1 MARKKKHPEHVN
13 HERWLVSFADFMT
26 LLMAFFVVMF
36 AVSQV
41 DSKKVGRFS
50 EQFSKAVG
58 IDMFPEPGK
67 GLLAGAPE
75 NVIENDNEAAKKGP
89 GQGALP
95 DELAQIREALMG
107 SKAADESLAKVQV
120 IARRNELVL
129 RLSDNLFFET
139 GSDTLTKASK
149 DVVSRLAKE
158 LKTRKVDI
166 RVEGHTDNRPIHT
179 ARFRNNWD
187 LSTARATTIVATFA
201 GEGFQPDRLSSAG
214 YAEFHPI
221 APNDSEDGRKQN
233 RRVDIVVTVPVP
245 QAKVEPIA
253 EEPGSPTPALSVAP
267 VLGHDEV
274 PAKQEEKHEEH
285 PAPAHGDEHH
295 EGRH

>member
-67 GLLAGAPE
+67 GLLAGAP
-75 NVIENDNEAAKKGP
+75 NNLIENDNEEPKKGA
-89 GQGALP
+89 GQGGLP
-95 DELAQIREALMG
+95 DELAQIRQALMG
-107 SKAADESLAKVQV
+107 TKATDESLAKVEV

-201 GEGFQPDRLSSAG
+201 SEGFQPDRLSSAG

-221 APNDSEDGRKQN
+221 ATNDTEDGRKQN

-245 QAKVEPIA
+245 QAKVEPIV
-253 EEPGSPTPALSVAP
+253 EESPDPTAAPALSVAP
-267 VLGHDEV
+267 VPGHDE
-274 PAKQEEKHEEH
+274 
-285 PAPAHGDEHH
+285 APAHADAPAHH
-295 EGRH
+295 EGHH